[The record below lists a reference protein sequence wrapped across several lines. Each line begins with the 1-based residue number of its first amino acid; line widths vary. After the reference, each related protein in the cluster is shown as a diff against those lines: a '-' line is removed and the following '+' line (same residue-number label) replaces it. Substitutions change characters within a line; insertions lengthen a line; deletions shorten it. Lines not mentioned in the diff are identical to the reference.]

1 MNNNIYP
8 QAICIT
14 NEDRAKLK
22 KQNPLCIWLTGLS
35 GAGKTTIANE
45 IEKKLFLDGKH
56 TFIIDGDNL
65 RLGLCK
71 DLGFGAVDRDENV
84 RRAAELAKL
93 LAESGLIVI
102 VSLISPLQKH
112 RATARNIF
120 MNYKFIEV
128 FIDSPLE
135 ICEERD
141 VKGLYKKARLGEIKN
156 FTGIDSPFEIP
167 HNPDIH
173 VKTSLMSPAEC
184 LNLILEKIHL

>member
-8 QAICIT
+8 QAICIA
-14 NEDRAKLK
+14 NEDRTKLK

-71 DLGFGAVDRDENV
+71 DLGFSAADRDENV

-112 RATARNIF
+112 RTAARNIF
-120 MNYKFIEV
+120 MSYKFIEV
-128 FIDSPLE
+128 FVDSPLE
-135 ICEERD
+135 ICEKRD
-141 VKGLYKKARLGEIKN
+141 VKGLYKKARSGEIKN

-173 VKTSLMSPAEC
+173 VKTSLMSPNEC

>member
-1 MNNNIYP
+1 MNSNINHQVIY
-8 QAICIT
+8 IT
-14 NEDRAKLK
+14 NEDRARLK

-35 GAGKTTIANE
+35 GSGKTTIANE

-102 VSLISPLQKH
+102 VGLISPLQKH
-112 RATARNIF
+112 RAAARNIF

-167 HNPDIH
+167 PNPDIH

-184 LNLILEKIHL
+184 LNVILEKIHL